1 MFKSSLVLNVVKLL
15 GRCTR
20 VLPKVFLLKGQDGYS
35 RYYFAP
41 SYCHYTTQN
50 IIALD
55 KVKREPE
62 LYKWLSA
69 LPPDAVLF
77 DIGTSF
83 GQESVWVAPFTAE
96 RRLTVVGFDVSLLQ
110 AHFCAINKLINGN
123 TFRLVFA
130 ALGERD
136 GELVD
141 IEMSS
146 DTYLPQY
153 HKKNARYSYQMLSM
167 TLDTYSKQTK
177 LIPTHIKID
186 VDGAELAILR
196 GARETLHHPALREI
210 YMEIDH
216 ANPEVGH
223 LLETHGFK
231 PTLIERRSQNSDFL
245 FKR

>member
-1 MFKSSLVLNVVKLL
+1 MFKSALVLNLIKFL
-15 GRCTR
+15 GRGTR
-20 VLPKVFLLKGQDGYS
+20 ILPKVYVLKGDDGY
-35 RYYFAP
+35 RRFYFAP

-50 IIALD
+50 IIAMN
-55 KVKREPE
+55 KGEREPA

-69 LPPDAVLF
+69 LPADAVLF

-83 GQESVWVAPFTAE
+83 GQESVWIAPFTKE

-110 AHFCAINKLINGN
+110 GHFCALNKLINGN

-136 GELVD
+136 GELID
-141 IEMSS
+141 IQMSS

-153 HKKNARYSYQMLSM
+153 HKKNARYDYQMLSL
-167 TLDTYSKQTK
+167 TLDTYSRKTK

-196 GARETLHHPALREI
+196 GAKEVLNNSELREVYI
-210 YMEIDH
+210 EIDH
-216 ANPEVGH
+216 GNPEVAN
-223 LLETHGFK
+223 LLEAHGFK
-231 PTLIERRSQNSDFL
+231 PTLIEKRHQNSDYL